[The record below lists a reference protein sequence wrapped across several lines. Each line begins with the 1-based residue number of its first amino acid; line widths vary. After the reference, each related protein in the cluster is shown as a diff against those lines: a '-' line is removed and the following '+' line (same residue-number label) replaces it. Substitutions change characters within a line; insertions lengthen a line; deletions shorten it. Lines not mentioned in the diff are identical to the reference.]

1 MLKKIGFLLLSLFLA
16 FRSYEMVN
24 GLSRGAIPDLSLF
37 ESVFISFLLTLF
49 LTGVFAFLG
58 FAFPTSKLLPDAYYR
73 IRHPERLKKVYAVLG
88 GEYFKRMLL
97 VTFWGKE
104 KQRKK
109 YFDGTKAGIANLD
122 FQTRQSEFGH
132 LGAFLL
138 LGVASVHLLAQGYTL
153 IFFVTSLLN
162 IIGNG
167 YPILLQRVHR
177 IRIQKITWANKG
189 I

>member
-1 MLKKIGFLLLSLFLA
+1 MLKKIGFLLLAFFLA

-24 GLSRGAIPDLSLF
+24 GLLRHNLSDLSF
-37 ESVFISFLLTLF
+37 IESVLISFLLALF
-49 LTGVFAFLG
+49 LTGVFAFPG
-58 FAFPTSKLLPDAYYR
+58 FAFPTSTLLPDAYYR
-73 IRHPERLKKVYAVLG
+73 IREPERLKATYEGLG

-97 VTFWGKE
+97 IGFWGKE

-109 YFDGTKAGIANLD
+109 YFDGTKTGIANLD

-132 LGAFLL
+132 LGAFIL
-138 LGVASVHLLAQGYTL
+138 LGVASVMLLFRGYTF
-153 IFFVTSLLN
+153 IFFLTTLLN

-177 IRIQKITWANKG
+177 IRIQKILG
-189 I
+189 G